1 MIFYIKRR
9 KKDEYM
15 RILIVEDELHL
26 NDLLNDYILDKF
38 DFAEIDQVLDGN
50 DAIIKINEIDYDL
63 ILLDVMLPN
72 VGGFEICKKLRETSD
87 TPVIMLSA
95 LSDEENQLRG
105 YELGIDEYITKPYSP
120 KLVMKKIEAVLNRY
134 NKLDTSKLQV
144 YGVLSYNINNY
155 LVLVEDKEIKLN
167 KKEWDL
173 LSLFINNKGRVFSRD
188 DLLNKVWGYDYF
200 GDSRT
205 VDTHIK
211 RLRQKLGTASSYV
224 KTVFKTGYKFEK

>member
-1 MIFYIKRR
+1 
-9 KKDEYM
+9 M

-26 NDLLNDYILDKF
+26 NNLLNDYILDKF
-38 DFAEIDQVLDGN
+38 EFADIDQILDGYE
-50 DAIIKINEIDYDL
+50 AIIKINENDYDL
-63 ILLDVMLPN
+63 VLLDVMLPK
-72 VGGFEICKKLRETSD
+72 VGGFQICKKLRETSS

-95 LSDEENQLRG
+95 LDDEENQLRG

-120 KLVMKKIEAVLNRY
+120 KIVIKKIEAVLNRY
-134 NKLDTSKLQV
+134 NKLDTTNLQS
-144 YGVLSYNINNY
+144 YGIISFNINNY
-155 LVLVEDKEIKLN
+155 LVLVEGVEIKLN

-173 LSLFINNKGRVFSRD
+173 LSLFINNKGRVFTRE

-211 RLRQKLGTASSYV
+211 RLRQKLCNASTYV
-224 KTVFKTGYKFEK
+224 KTVFKAGYKFEK

>member
-1 MIFYIKRR
+1 
-9 KKDEYM
+9 M

-38 DFAEIDQVLDGN
+38 DFAEIDQVLDGY
-50 DAIIKINEIDYDL
+50 DAVVKIKENDYDL
-63 ILLDVMLPN
+63 VLLDVMLPN
-72 VGGFEICKKLRETSD
+72 VGGFEICKKLRETSN

>member
-1 MIFYIKRR
+1 
-9 KKDEYM
+9 M
-15 RILIVEDELHL
+15 RILIVEDEKHL

-38 DFAEIDQVLDGN
+38 EFADIDQILDG
-50 DAIIKINEIDYDL
+50 DEAIIKINENDYDL
-63 ILLDVMLPN
+63 VLLDVMLPN
-72 VGGFEICKKLRETSD
+72 VGGFEICKKLRETSN

-95 LSDEENQLRG
+95 LNDEENQLRG

-134 NKLDTSKLQV
+134 NKLDTTNLQS
-144 YGVLSYNINNY
+144 YGILSYNMNNY
-155 LVLVEDKEIKLN
+155 VVLVEEVEIKLN

-173 LSLFINNKGRVFSRD
+173 LSLFINNKGRVFTRE

-211 RLRQKLGTASSYV
+211 RLRQKLGVASTYV
-224 KTVFKTGYKFEK
+224 KTVFKAGYKFEK

>member
-1 MIFYIKRR
+1 
-9 KKDEYM
+9 
-15 RILIVEDELHL
+15 
-26 NDLLNDYILDKF
+26 
-38 DFAEIDQVLDGN
+38 
-50 DAIIKINEIDYDL
+50 
-63 ILLDVMLPN
+63 
-72 VGGFEICKKLRETSD
+72 
-87 TPVIMLSA
+87 MLSA

>member
-38 DFAEIDQVLDGN
+38 DFAEIDQVLDGY
-50 DAIIKINEIDYDL
+50 DAVVKIKENDYDL
-63 ILLDVMLPN
+63 VLLDVMLPN
-72 VGGFEICKKLRETSD
+72 VGGFEICKKLRETSN